1 MEKLFKRFFLIQVFF
16 SIILISQAFAQET
29 SEEKISI
36 QLANG
41 ETISINANPDLEDMK
56 KTLGLSVSDEI
67 RKKIESKGGVVEN
80 VDPLSGWKTL
90 SAPDQQRFSDLRLNY
105 VKQVV
110 KILDKMHGL
119 IGVGIVAGDAI
130 KFTVQ
135 KTKKIFVK
143 PKDSTAAEKKEMS
156 ERKRA
161 AIEGIARTIDY
172 KMWFQAPLL
181 INANE
186 FGIQASIGIIG
197 LGGLHK
203 KGGGG
208 LEEVGISLAYNKDA
222 KAFVFEVFH
231 NGERFDNAMM
241 PAFNVGING
250 KANVTMKAAPKDGTN
265 KVSEG
270 STFYPPA
277 FPGSTSY
284 GPDMYAAGMSSGVGF
299 PPPPIGDLLT
309 FTNTYK
315 RTALIK
321 ISVSPLMKG
330 FVRISVGDLRV
341 PVKSI
346 LYRFVDIFNG
356 IKYLVSKKASPV
368 VETEIK
374 KTEPPPAQNQKMIM
388 SCEGLFAA

>member
-1 MEKLFKRFFLIQVFF
+1 MKNIFKRFILIQSLFAV
-16 SIILISQAFAQET
+16 LLTSQAVVAQEN
-29 SEEKISI
+29 SQEIISF

-41 ETISINANPDLEDMK
+41 ETISLSAEPDVDDMK
-56 KTLGLSVSDEI
+56 KSLGLSVSDEI

-80 VDPLSGWKTL
+80 VDPLVGWKAL
-90 SAPDQQRFSDLRLNY
+90 SQPDQTKFSTLRFNY
-105 VKQVV
+105 LKQVV

-119 IGVGIVAGDAI
+119 VGVGIIAGDAI

-135 KTKKIFVK
+135 KTKRLFVK
-143 PKDSTAAEKKEMS
+143 PKVLTLVDRKALS

-161 AIEGIARTIDY
+161 AIEGIARAIDY

-186 FGIQASIGIIG
+186 FGIQASVGIIG
-197 LGGLHK
+197 LGGFQK

-208 LEEVGISLAYNKDA
+208 VEEIGISLAYNKDA
-222 KAFVFEVFH
+222 KSFIFEVFH
-231 NGERFDNAMM
+231 NGERFDNATM

-250 KANVTMKAAPKDGTN
+250 KASLVMKAQSKDNSN
-265 KVSEG
+265 KVAEG

-284 GPDMYAAGMSSGVGF
+284 GPEMYAAGMSTGVGF
-299 PPPPIGDLLT
+299 PPPPLGDLLT

-321 ISVSPLMKG
+321 ISISPIVKG
-330 FVRISVGDLRV
+330 FIRVSVGDLRV

-346 LYRFVDIFNG
+346 LYRFVDIFQG
-356 IKYLVSKKASPV
+356 IKYLVSIKSQSEVQKQDESKNSPAD
-368 VETEIK
+368 K
-374 KTEPPPAQNQKMIM
+374 IM
-388 SCEGLFAA
+388 MRTCEGLFGA